1 MAEQNGIY
9 KCSVCGNVVSVLEA
23 HAGELVCCGKEMEL
37 LKEKTAEEEGKEKH
51 VPIIEKTE
59 GGVKVKVGSVPHP
72 MEEKHFISLIQLTNA
87 EGGVVIGKRLRPGDR
102 PEAEFCCLAS
112 TEGLKARI
120 YCNIHGLW
128 TN

>member
-23 HAGELVCCGKEMEL
+23 HAGIVVCCGKPMEL
-37 LKEKTAEEEGKEKH
+37 LKEKSAKDEGREKH
-51 VPIIEKTE
+51 VPVIEKIKD
-59 GGVKVKVGSVPHP
+59 GVKVKVGSISHP
-72 MEEKHFISLIQLTNA
+72 MEEKHFISLIQLIDKK
-87 EGGVVIGKRLRPGDR
+87 GGVVMGKRLKPGDK
-102 PEAEFCCLAS
+102 PEAEFCCLVPA
-112 TEGLKARI
+112 EVLRARI